1 MPAAVPS
8 TAALPSASDGSAT
21 TWTMPSWSRRSTK
34 HRPPRSRAT
43 STQPHRVTGWP
54 ISASSTRPQKWVRMG
69 DTGKYGNRQFYP
81 SPGRSGATAK
91 MPHRTAHMEGAMRR
105 RGMLPCAASG
115 DPRRLWSG
123 GGRRG
128 RGGRVGLGL
137 GLGLGIGL
145 LLATLAGQV
154 ALLLA
159 VLLEVRLVPA
169 ASRQAE

>member
-1 MPAAVPS
+1 
-8 TAALPSASDGSAT
+8 
-21 TWTMPSWSRRSTK
+21 
-34 HRPPRSRAT
+34 
-43 STQPHRVTGWP
+43 GWP

-91 MPHRTAHMEGAMRR
+91 MPHRTVHMEGAMRR

-128 RGGRVGLGL
+128 RGGRIGLGL
-137 GLGLGIGL
+137 GLGPGVGL
-145 LLATLAGQV
+145 LLATRAGQV
-154 ALLLA
+154 PLLLA
-159 VLLEVRLVPA
+159 VLLEPRLVPA
-169 ASRQAE
+169 ASRRPALRTGERGAHLAPATVRAV